1 MALGAITA
9 YLVLFRWQSGQH
21 PGITTEIAAVATYCI
36 AVLAATP
43 GEIAGARLAVGAA
56 IVVVALLEAKRSL
69 HKLVRETI
77 TDTEFNDTI
86 WFLAIIFIIYP
97 LLPAGDFGPYG
108 SFSPRK
114 VWVFVILVSSI
125 SYVGYFL
132 QKFLGARRGLTWTSV
147 LGGVASTTACTLA
160 FARQSREET
169 EKIATYWYAVV
180 VANAVQFPRV
190 LVILAVVNAELARR
204 LSIVLLAMMAA
215 GLLAGWFLYR
225 RSSTE
230 IEGRHPV
237 AGNPFRLAPAL
248 KFGAVFAAIMF
259 VSKAA
264 AVEFGGQGVYW
275 ASAAGGTVD
284 ADAVSVSVASLL
296 AGGTISAVTA
306 ELVLLLALLMNAVLK
321 TILAAYAGGRSFGWR
336 VASGFAVMFGAGA
349 AIMFLPG
356 TF

>member
-1 MALGAITA
+1 
-9 YLVLFRWQSGQH
+9 
-21 PGITTEIAAVATYCI
+21 
-36 AVLAATP
+36 
-43 GEIAGARLAVGAA
+43 
-56 IVVVALLEAKRSL
+56 
-69 HKLVRETI
+69 
-77 TDTEFNDTI
+77 
-86 WFLAIIFIIYP
+86 
-97 LLPAGDFGPYG
+97 
-108 SFSPRK
+108 
-114 VWVFVILVSSI
+114 
-125 SYVGYFL
+125 
-132 QKFLGARRGLTWTSV
+132 
-147 LGGVASTTACTLA
+147 
-160 FARQSREET
+160 
-169 EKIATYWYAVV
+169 
-180 VANAVQFPRV
+180 
-190 LVILAVVNAELARR
+190 VNAELARR

-306 ELVLLLALLMNAVLK
+306 TPGV
-321 TILAAYAGGRSFGWR
+321 GS
-336 VASGFAVMFGAGA
+336 GAGEGKSSRMA
-349 AIMFLPG
+349 ELCFRFLAG
-356 TF
+356 RGVVVK